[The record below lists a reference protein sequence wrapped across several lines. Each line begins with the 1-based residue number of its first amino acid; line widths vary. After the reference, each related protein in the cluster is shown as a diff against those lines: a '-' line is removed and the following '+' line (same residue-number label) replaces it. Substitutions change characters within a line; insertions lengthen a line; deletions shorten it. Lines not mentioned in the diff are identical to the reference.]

1 MAVIL
6 IEEDGFH
13 AKPEEIA
20 AANSERTNRYNGLW
34 IRRPTRGIQASPNTF
49 STIQVKTSG
58 GDFVELINSSAP
70 SDRTKAA
77 PMTANYILQSISES
91 REEKLQLL
99 ETFGQAYGFFFG
111 ERPRVVQFSGTLVN
125 TVDFNWR
132 SEWWANYENV
142 FRGTKLVER
151 NARLYITY
159 DDIVIEGYM
168 LNAAIGQ
175 QAEGSPNLV
184 SLNFSMWVTGYHDSS
199 DIGAA
204 TFPGYTSLR
213 NAVSENLSGRGTTTV
228 QSTELR
234 RDELLR
240 EHPELA
246 SNPQLLAAILE
257 GEGEGDAADSTDL
270 DTIRSDIRDNIDE
283 YVYSSNDHGRRRTAA
298 SLSQWITSGWE
309 DPTATPETP
318 TEVHDKSFGVL
329 KKNLSGNLQ
338 GAQTQAGGQMLAA
351 NGEASAGSVD
361 GAPTH
366 GGLVV
371 RDQMLPTGVE
381 APRFDQSMGS
391 PGNGGI

>member
-132 SEWWANYENV
+132 SEWRY
-142 FRGTKLVER
+142 
-151 NARLYITY
+151 RL
-159 DDIVIEGYM
+159 E
-168 LNAAIGQ
+168 
-175 QAEGSPNLV
+175 
-184 SLNFSMWVTGYHDSS
+184 SS
-199 DIGAA
+199 I
-204 TFPGYTSLR
+204 
-213 NAVSENLSGRGTTTV
+213 
-228 QSTELR
+228 ST
-234 RDELLR
+234 
-240 EHPELA
+240 LA
-246 SNPQLLAAILE
+246 SRAIQVPSGVRTRGLIS
-257 GEGEGDAADSTDL
+257 A
-270 DTIRSDIRDNIDE
+270 IR
-283 YVYSSNDHGRRRTAA
+283 A
-298 SLSQWITSGWE
+298 S
-309 DPTATPETP
+309 
-318 TEVHDKSFGVL
+318 
-329 KKNLSGNLQ
+329 
-338 GAQTQAGGQMLAA
+338 
-351 NGEASAGSVD
+351 
-361 GAPTH
+361 
-366 GGLVV
+366 
-371 RDQMLPTGVE
+371 
-381 APRFDQSMGS
+381 
-391 PGNGGI
+391 